1 MEYKKI
7 ISDSW
12 RYTQE
17 NKGLIYWFGFFPSLL
32 TMTVGIGYLA
42 YQFFAF
48 KKSFLFDNADTSFM
62 RDVINFGWNFISGH
76 ATLTVPLVVT
86 GIIIAVLWILIP
98 TLTKASA
105 IQAIARSKNGQKSGV
120 GVGIKYGLMA
130 FLPLFEFH
138 LLVKTFAPM
147 SMVTEMGFVVRNLG
161 TGIFYALLPVFLL
174 IMVISFILVLLFT
187 FADLYIVIDDEGVL
201 SSMKKSAKLVVLN
214 WQQTFLITVL
224 MILIGL
230 RIIVQAVL
238 VFVVP
243 MAVIFTAGY
252 LATIALETTVLIVAG
267 VVGVLGLVLSAYL
280 GGIVDIFSYTVW
292 TYAFLELTSEGEIS
306 ARDSARVA
314 HGGEAPTA
322 PLAEMP
328 EVPEV
333 PEPEAAPVSEPGSS
347 APGPSAPQP
356 KEPSSLPPDIS
367 GSADS
372 IPGVL

>member
-1 MEYKKI
+1 
-7 ISDSW
+7 
-12 RYTQE
+12 
-17 NKGLIYWFGFFPSLL
+17 
-32 TMTVGIGYLA
+32 
-42 YQFFAF
+42 
-48 KKSFLFDNADTSFM
+48 M

-174 IMVISFILVLLFT
+174 IMVISFLLVLLFT